1 MLTDRPYSQY
11 LAVMT
16 SDQLDY
22 DWIVIGSGFGGSVA
36 ALRLAE
42 RGYSVC
48 VLECGDRYAT
58 EDLPASAW
66 DVRRYFWMPRLG
78 LRGILRITPF
88 KDVSIISGAGVGG
101 GSLVYGETLYR
112 GTERFRDEVSRA
124 LGTATDL
131 EPYYDVAERMLGVT
145 DNPRSSS
152 RDQMVIAT
160 ANDLAM
166 DLDRFHTTRVG
177 VFFGEPGKEVPDP
190 YFGGEGPARA
200 GCVFCGEC
208 MVGCKHNAKNTL
220 DKNYLHLA
228 ERRGAE
234 IQPRRMVTDVCPA
247 GAPDGSDGYLVT
259 SERSGAWLR
268 KDRSVL
274 RAAGVVVAAGPIGTN
289 RLLANCKER
298 GSLGALSDRLGHE
311 VRTNAESIGAIT
323 LRDKSSDI
331 GDGVS
336 ISGSLWHD
344 DDMHFESVTYG
355 GKGDSMG
362 LLFLPMTSAGSR
374 LTRPLKLLL
383 QILRHPIDF
392 LRSSNPKG
400 WSTRSMAFGAM
411 WNRDGALQFVH
422 KRRLMG
428 GVRLQTRQ
436 DPDNLNPTIIPEVNE
451 FLATMAKKY
460 DAIPQLWATEA
471 FNMPFTA
478 HILGGAVVGTDRT
491 NGVIDERHCA
501 FGYRNLL
508 VTDGSAMPANAGV
521 NPSLSI
527 TALAERAM
535 TFVPARDGSVV
546 SGGIGHQPPTHQPAT
561 EGAS

>member
-1 MLTDRPYSQY
+1 MD
-11 LAVMT
+11 
-16 SDQLDY
+16 LDY
-22 DWIVIGSGFGGSVA
+22 DWVVIGSGFGGSVA

-58 EDLPASAW
+58 EDLPKTAW
-66 DVRRYFWMPRLG
+66 EVRKYFWMPRLG

-124 LGTATDL
+124 MGEPIELD
-131 EPYYDVAERMLGVT
+131 PYYDVAERMLGVV

-152 RDQMVIAT
+152 RDAMVIAT
-160 ANDLAM
+160 AEDLG
-166 DLDRFHTTRVG
+166 LDVDRYHRTRVG
-177 VFFGEPGKEVPDP
+177 VFFGEPGRTVPDP

-220 DKNYLHLA
+220 DKNYLFLA
-228 ERRGAE
+228 ERRGTE
-234 IQPRRMVTDVCPA
+234 IHPQRMVTEIRPA
-247 GAPDGSDGYLVT
+247 GAQDGSHGYLVT
-259 SERSGAWLR
+259 SERSGAWVR
-268 KDRSVL
+268 KDRKVL
-274 RAAGVVVAAGPIGTN
+274 RAGGVVVAAGPIGTN
-289 RLLANCKER
+289 QLLANCKER
-298 GSLGALSDRLGHE
+298 GTLPALSDRLGHE

-323 LRDKSSDI
+323 LRDKSADI

-336 ISGSLWHD
+336 ITGSLWRSD
-344 DDMHFESVTYG
+344 EMHFESVTYG
-355 GKGDSMG
+355 GKADSMG
-362 LLFLPMTSAGSR
+362 LLFLPMTGAGSR

-383 QILRHPIDF
+383 QILLHPVDF
-392 LRSSNPKG
+392 LRSSNPRG

-411 WNRDGALQFVH
+411 WNRDGALQFQR
-422 KRRLMG
+422 KRRLRG

-436 DPDNLNPTIIPEVNE
+436 DPDNLNPTIIPEVND
-451 FLATMAKKY
+451 FLTAMAKKY

-478 HILGGAVVGTDRT
+478 HILGGAVVGIDPTA
-491 NGVIDERHCA
+491 GVIDPHHRV
-501 FGYRNLL
+501 FGYQNLL

-535 TFVPARDGSVV
+535 TFVPAKDGSPVT
-546 SGGIGHQPPTHQPAT
+546 GGIGYEPSPRRSAT
-561 EGAS
+561 QGAS